1 MVEVWY
7 KKTAPLVLLA
17 GLVLLVFHNA
27 LFCFFTQDDFTW
39 LRTAT
44 NFQGAK
50 DILQCFIK
58 YNGAANYRPLTQE
71 LFFFINYK
79 LFGLN
84 PVAFHA
90 AALAIHILNSFLVYA
105 IIREI
110 GNNRLSS
117 FAGAV
122 FYGVNATLF
131 ISIYWVSA
139 VSESGMA
146 TFYLASLLFFIRFL
160 QERSVTDYAVS
171 FLMFIAALMS
181 KESAIAIPPIMLLTF
196 LYLRPKLE
204 NKNIINAI
212 SMLLPFIVTVIIYL
226 AIRMMTIGVPAEG
239 PYKAGLNFLTLVNL
253 YNYLVWSLNG
263 FQVFEAIADL
273 VGYGYI
279 APLKIVVGLMSV
291 AGLVYLILKQKRAF
305 IFSFSWF
312 AVALLPVLPFI
323 HHAQNYYVNI
333 SIVGI
338 SLLIGVAINSFGKQA
353 QFPAIVFVVFCVLLS
368 IMNVRYQEKHL
379 WVTHRAALARTALQD
394 IKLLHPNLPDNAT
407 LYFSGT
413 GEEEYWAYNFGDL
426 FKLYYGNNR
435 LATLFADRDGLPSRS
450 ETTVSFY
457 PMSLQQGHL
466 HDTSNRQGDMKD
478 AAMKDIPAAKLESG
492 GLSRKID
499 FTKEVETSQLIKGWY
514 LPEPGQRWMARSA
527 EALLPNSRDNRQGKY
542 HLVIKGSAVLDYFQR
557 HEVEATLKINDHVI
571 GKSTIQKNGEY
582 SVEKDFEGRFL
593 SPMKLTIELNQS
605 FVPSKKSVSSDTR
618 ELGLAV
624 SSIELFD
631 R

>member
-1 MVEVWY
+1 MVEVWC
-7 KKTAPLVLLA
+7 KKTAPFVLLA

-44 NFQGAK
+44 NFRGAK
-50 DILQCFIK
+50 DLLQCFIK

-105 IIREI
+105 IIQKI

-131 ISIYWVSA
+131 ISVYWVSA

-146 TFYLASLLFFIRFL
+146 TFYLTSLLFFIRFL
-160 QERSVTDYAVS
+160 QERSVTAYAVS
-171 FLMFIAALMS
+171 FMMFIAALMS

-204 NKNIINAI
+204 NKNIINSI
-212 SMLLPFIVTVIIYL
+212 TMLLPFIVTVIIYL

-263 FQVFEAIADL
+263 FQVFEATADL

-279 APLKIVVGLMSV
+279 PLLKIIVSLMSV
-291 AGLVYLILKQKRAF
+291 AVLVYLSMKQKRTFA
-305 IFSFSWF
+305 FSFSWF
-312 AVALLPVLPFI
+312 AIALLPVLPFI

-338 SLLIGVAINSFGKQA
+338 SLLIGVVINSFGKQA
-353 QFPAIVFVVFCVLLS
+353 QFPAILFMIFCVLLS

-379 WVTHRAALARTALQD
+379 WVTHRAILARTALRD
-394 IKLLHPNLPDNAT
+394 IKLLHPNLPDNAI

-426 FKLYYGNNR
+426 FKLYYGNNQ
-435 LATLFADRDGLPSRS
+435 LATLFADRDGLPSRL
-450 ETTVSFY
+450 ETTGNFY

-466 HDTSNRQGDMKD
+466 HDTSNRQGDMKY
-478 AAMKDIPAAKLESG
+478 AVVKDKPVAESES

-499 FTKEVETSQLIKGWY
+499 FTKEVQTSQLTKGWHQ
-514 LPEPGQRWMARSA
+514 PEPGQRWMARSA
-527 EALLPNSRDNRQGKY
+527 EALLPNSRDTHQGKY
-542 HLVIKGSAVLDYFQR
+542 HLVIKGSAVLDYFPR
-557 HEVEATLKINDHVI
+557 HEVEVTLKINDHII
-571 GKSTIQKNGEY
+571 GKSTIQKNGQY
-582 SVEKDFEGRFL
+582 SVEKDFEGIFL

-605 FVPSKKSVSSDTR
+605 FVPSKKLVSADTR

-624 SSIELFD
+624 SSIELF
-631 R
+631 